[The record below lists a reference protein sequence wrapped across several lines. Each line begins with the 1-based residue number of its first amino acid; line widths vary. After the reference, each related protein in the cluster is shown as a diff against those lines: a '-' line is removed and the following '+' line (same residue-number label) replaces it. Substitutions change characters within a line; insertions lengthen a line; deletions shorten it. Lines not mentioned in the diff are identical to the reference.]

1 MSQTASLLDT
11 LKRQLRAQGKT
22 YADVAAWLSLS
33 EASVKRMFAER
44 HVTLARLECL
54 CDHLNLAFAELVQ
67 AMETEERRLQELT
80 DAQEQSIA
88 DDHELFLVAVCVING
103 YSFDDIHRQYQLSES
118 ECTRQLLK
126 LERLHLIELLPGN
139 RIKRRVAPNF
149 RWRPGGPI
157 QRYFQAHIAN
167 EFFRSRFDSE
177 SDKLLVLNGLL
188 SRAGN
193 AEWQQAIQRLAK
205 EFHELCER
213 ESVLPIEQRFGTTS
227 VLAVRQWQHGL
238 FRHYARK

>member
-126 LERLHLIELLPGN
+126 LERLNLIELLPGN

-177 SDKLLVLNGLL
+177 SDKLLVLNSLL